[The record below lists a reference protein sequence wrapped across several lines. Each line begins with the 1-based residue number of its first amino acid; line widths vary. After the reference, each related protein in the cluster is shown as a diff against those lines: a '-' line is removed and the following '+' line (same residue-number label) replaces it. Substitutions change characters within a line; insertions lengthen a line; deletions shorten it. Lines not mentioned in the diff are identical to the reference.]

1 MYDLSVPVRAVF
13 TLLGVVALLV
23 LAACG
28 GDDEAGGA
36 ATSEESTNTQATVP
50 QEASPDAASD
60 SDEQSGGRVAIPN
73 EGGQQ
78 EGHTPR
84 GFEGFG
90 TGLFAGDNLNPGF
103 PDGDGVQLFLTFSLD
118 EVPTA
123 GVRSA
128 TLSTEFA
135 SETGTPYVDLG
146 ELAAAEVLYD
156 EFGPQLWNLS
166 PVEDGAACVFAT
178 SADGPFT
185 CDLTSAVERS
195 LADGHPYVQFRL
207 RFERVADGDGQ
218 ADLAAFFITNSN
230 TNEPGIFTLTLE
242 SR

>member
-1 MYDLSVPVRAVF
+1 MYHLSVPVRAVL
-13 TLLGVVALLV
+13 TLLGVVVLVV

-28 GDDEAGGA
+28 GDSDAGGV
-36 ATSEESTNTQATVP
+36 ATGEESTKTRAATP
-50 QEASPDAASD
+50 QESSSD
-60 SDEQSGGRVAIPN
+60 VVSDGDQQSGGGVVIPN

-118 EVPTA
+118 EAPTA

-128 TLSTEFA
+128 TLSTAFA
-135 SETGTPYVDLG
+135 SETGAPYVDLG
-146 ELAAAEVLYD
+146 ELAAAEVRYD
-156 EFGPQLWNLS
+156 EFGPQLWNLA
-166 PVEDGAACVFAT
+166 PVPGGAVCVFAT
-178 SADGPFT
+178 SSDGPFT

-195 LADGHPYVQFRL
+195 LADGRPYVQFRL